1 MHSTDSAEARTV
13 HKITDY
19 KKPDFNI
26 TAAQLEFNLG
36 EDITIVK
43 SKLAV
48 VRNSHAERTAPLILF
63 GENLT
68 LIDISLSGI
77 ALPLSSYNVTSE
89 DLTITEVPDR
99 FTLEITV
106 SINPKANT
114 SLNGL
119 YVSGGNFATQC
130 EPHGFR
136 CITYY
141 LDRPDVLSKF
151 KTKIIANKAKY
162 PQLLSNGNLVE
173 KGEVGNDD
181 HFACWED
188 PSLKPCYLFALVA
201 GNLDVVKDSFT
212 TMNGNDVALQVYVE
226 IGKKNQAEFALKAL
240 KMSMEWD
247 EKTYGRVYDLDIYM
261 IVAVSDFN
269 FGAMENKGLNIFND
283 QYVLAHKDL
292 ATDADYEGVLGVIGH
307 EYFHNWSGN
316 RVTCRDWFQLSL
328 KEGLTVFRDQ
338 SFSADMTSKAA
349 VRIASVNTIRGVQ
362 FAEDAG
368 PMSHP
373 VKPQSYVS
381 MNNFYTTTV
390 YNKGAELVRM
400 LQTILGAKV
409 FFEGMD
415 IYFAKN
421 DGSAVT
427 TDEFVAAHEEA
438 SGLDLT
444 QFKLWYLQAG
454 TPEVSVRSDYN
465 AEKKELAITF
475 TQSCSQNA
483 NYVPMHIPIS
493 FGLLN
498 SEGRELAI
506 NYNNFNSGSNA
517 NVMHLTESSQTITL
531 QNIEQK
537 PVLSLL
543 RNFSAP
549 IKLKYAETLENLI
562 TIMRFDTDSFN
573 RYDAANKI
581 TETILISSYE
591 AKITGSSYEPPAEFL
606 IALEAV
612 IKDNSIDS
620 GLKSNLLTMPNLKA
634 LIMQITEV
642 RVDVL
647 ASIFSDYK
655 KYLAQTFSDAWQ
667 ELYDINNIAGKY
679 EFNSV
684 DVAARKL
691 KNIALS
697 YLAAVPNNKHLT
709 SITSQFESADNMT
722 DKIAALAA
730 INDHDSEIRQQLFA
744 KFYDEYQN
752 HPLVIDKWF
761 RLQALSTLPET
772 FSLVTGLMSHPAYDA
787 HNPNRVRSLL
797 GAFSGGNYSCFHDD
811 KGLGYALLVDNI
823 IKIDHYNPQLAAR
836 LLEPLSHW
844 RFYDKERQ
852 QLILHSLLKIT
863 KASGLSDDLYE
874 VASKAAAA

>member
-1 MHSTDSAEARTV
+1 MHSADNLAVRTV

-19 KKPDFNI
+19 KKPNFNI
-26 TAAQLEFNLG
+26 TAAHLEFQLD
-36 EDITIVK
+36 ESSTMVK
-43 SKLAV
+43 SKLSI
-48 VRNSHAERTAPLILF
+48 VRNSYAASTAPLVLS

-68 LIDISLSGI
+68 LIDISLNGD
-77 ALPLSSYNVTSE
+77 ALAGSAYTVTSHE
-89 DLTITEVPDR
+89 LTINEAPDS

-151 KTKIIANKAKY
+151 TTKIIANKAKY
-162 PQLLSNGNLVE
+162 PQLLSNGNLVAT
-173 KGEVGNDD
+173 GDAGNGD
-181 HFACWED
+181 HFVCWKD
-188 PSLKPCYLFALVA
+188 PSLKPSYLFALVA
-201 GNLDVVKDSFT
+201 GNLDVAQDKFT
-212 TMNGNDVALQVYVE
+212 TMNGNNVKLQVYVE
-226 IGKKNQAEFALKAL
+226 IGKKNQADFAITALKKA
-240 KMSMEWD
+240 MVWD
-247 EKTYGRVYDLDIYM
+247 EKVYGRVYDLNIYM

-283 QYVLAHKDL
+283 QYVLTHQDL

-338 SFSADMTSKAA
+338 SFSADMTSKIA
-349 VRIASVNTIRGVQ
+349 VRIASVDTIRNVQ

-368 PMSHP
+368 PMSHA

-390 YNKGAELVRM
+390 YNKGAELIRM
-400 LQTILGAKV
+400 LHTIVGEEL
-409 FFEGMD
+409 FFQGMN

-427 TDEFVAAHEEA
+427 TDEFIAAHEEA

-454 TPEVSVRSDYN
+454 TPQVVVRSDYN
-465 AEKKELAITF
+465 LERKELSVTLA
-475 TQSCSQNA
+475 QSCSKNA
-483 NYVPMHIPIS
+483 NYLPMHIPIS

-498 SEGRELAI
+498 SKGEELAVK
-506 NYNNFNSGSNA
+506 YNNFNAANNA
-517 NVMHLTESSQTITL
+517 NVIHLTESSQTITL
-531 QNIEQK
+531 KNIEQK

-543 RNFSAP
+543 RDFSAP
-549 IKLKYAETLENLI
+549 VKLIYEYTLENLI
-562 TIMRFDTDSFN
+562 TIMLFDSDSFN
-573 RYDAANKI
+573 RYDAASQI
-581 TETILISSYE
+581 MQTILISSYE
-591 AKITGSSYEPPAEFL
+591 AKMAGAAYKVPAAFL
-606 IALEAV
+606 VAFESC
-612 IKDNSIDS
+612 IKDQKLDS
-620 GLKSNLLTMPNLKA
+620 GLKSHLLTMPNLKA
-634 LIMQITEV
+634 IIMQIAEV
-642 RVDVL
+642 KIDVL
-647 ASIFSDYK
+647 AMIYSDLK
-655 KYLAQTFSDAWQ
+655 KYLGKTFNPAWQ
-667 ELYDINNIAGKY
+667 ELYDLNNTADAY
-679 EFNSV
+679 EFNSKAV
-684 DVAARKL
+684 MARKL

-697 YLAAVPNNKHLT
+697 YLAADPDCESTV
-709 SITSQFESADNMT
+709 IIASQFEYADNMT
-722 DKIAALAA
+722 DKTAALAA
-730 INDHDSEIRQQLFA
+730 INDHDSELRDQLFT
-744 KFYDEYQN
+744 KFYDEYQS

-761 RLQALSTLPET
+761 RLQALSTLPGT
-772 FSLVTGLMSHPAYDA
+772 LRIVTDLMSHAAYDM

-797 GAFSGGNYSCFHDD
+797 GAFAGGNYTCFHDD
-811 KGLGYALLVDNI
+811 KGLGYAMLVDNI

-844 RFYDKERQ
+844 RFYDKARQ
-852 QLILHSLLKIT
+852 NLIRNSLLRVT
-863 KASGLSDDLYE
+863 NTDSLSDDLYE
-874 VASKAAAA
+874 VASKAASA